1 MSVFVCSVFVSLPL
15 CRLAKPPVPK
25 PHLWSPGKWLIW
37 KYNHSGQDFISSLSY
52 SLFPLSSLH
61 LSYLIHHQTNFC
73 LVFVSY
79 CVTFPIFLA
88 LIKTAKSSPLLR
100 LCSWAQFSQHV
111 LLRSV
116 SSCTQWS
123 IWRDRTLLSP
133 NLIYGEKERVWLI
146 TN

>member
-88 LIKTAKSSPLLR
+88 LIKTAKSSPLLSYDFVVEHSFPNMSYCA
-100 LCSWAQFSQHV
+100 LFLPALSDPFGGTEPCWA
-111 LLRSV
+111 LT
-116 SSCTQWS
+116 SSMGRKRECDS
-123 IWRDRTLLSP
+123 
-133 NLIYGEKERVWLI
+133 
-146 TN
+146 